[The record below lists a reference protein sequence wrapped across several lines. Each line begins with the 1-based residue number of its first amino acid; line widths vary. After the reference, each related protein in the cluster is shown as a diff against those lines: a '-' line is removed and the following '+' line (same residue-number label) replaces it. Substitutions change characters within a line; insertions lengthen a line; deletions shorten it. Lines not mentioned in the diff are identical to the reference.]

1 MERVQFS
8 FDTVLQRLLQEV
20 YGLLA
25 ALPLLVVALL
35 VLWIAW
41 MVGSW
46 LSRRTVLDRLSNR
59 NPFLR
64 DLTRTTV
71 RWIVTLL
78 GLLIALELLNA
89 TALVGALLGTAGVL
103 GIALGF
109 AFKETLEN
117 YLAGILMSLRQPFAP
132 RDHVVIGGNEGIVI
146 ALTSRATILMTPDGN
161 HLRVP
166 NALVFR
172 SVMLNYTRNPNR
184 RFEFD
189 VGIGVNEDL
198 VRAQQI
204 GIRVLL
210 ALDGVLDHP
219 PPRAFIAA
227 LGDSNV
233 QVRYYGWVDQRT
245 HDFLMLKSEAIRQ
258 VKSALEQAGLDL
270 PEPIYRVQITERA
283 TVVEAMAASPKEKL
297 KEPLSAETV
306 DTGVNT
312 ELQAQLEHDERALD
326 AQNLLDPKA
335 PKE

>member
-1 MERVQFS
+1 VERVQFS

-35 VLWIAW
+35 VLWVAW

-46 LSRRTVLDRLSNR
+46 LARRTVLDRVSKR

-71 RWIVTLL
+71 RWTVTLL
-78 GLLIALELLNA
+78 GLLIALEILDA

-117 YLAGILMSLRQPFAP
+117 YLAGILMSLRQPFSP

-161 HLRVP
+161 HLRLP

-198 VRAQQI
+198 VLAQQI

-210 ALDGVLDHP
+210 ALDGVLDNP

-245 HDFLMLKSEAIRQ
+245 HDFLMLKSEAIRR
-258 VKSALEQAGLDL
+258 VKLALEQAGLDL

-283 TVVEAMAASPKEKL
+283 AAVEAMAAHAQAKPKQ
-297 KEPLSAETV
+297 PLSAETV

-326 AQNLLDPKA
+326 AQNLLDPEA

>member
-1 MERVQFS
+1 
-8 FDTVLQRLLQEV
+8 
-20 YGLLA
+20 
-25 ALPLLVVALL
+25 
-35 VLWIAW
+35 
-41 MVGSW
+41 
-46 LSRRTVLDRLSNR
+46 
-59 NPFLR
+59 
-64 DLTRTTV
+64 
-71 RWIVTLL
+71 
-78 GLLIALELLNA
+78 
-89 TALVGALLGTAGVL
+89 
-103 GIALGF
+103 
-109 AFKETLEN
+109 
-117 YLAGILMSLRQPFAP
+117 
-132 RDHVVIGGNEGIVI
+132 
-146 ALTSRATILMTPDGN
+146 MTPDGN
-161 HLRVP
+161 HLRLP

-198 VRAQQI
+198 VLAQQI

-210 ALDGVLDHP
+210 APDGVLDNP

-245 HDFLMLKSEAIRQ
+245 HDFLMLKSEAIRR

-283 TVVEAMAASPKEKL
+283 AAVEAMAAHAKATPKQ
-297 KEPLSAETV
+297 PLSAETV

-326 AQNLLDPKA
+326 AQNLLDPEA